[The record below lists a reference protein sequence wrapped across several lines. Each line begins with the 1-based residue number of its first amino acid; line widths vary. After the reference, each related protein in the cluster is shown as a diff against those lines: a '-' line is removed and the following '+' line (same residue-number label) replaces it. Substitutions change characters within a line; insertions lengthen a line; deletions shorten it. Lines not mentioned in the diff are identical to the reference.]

1 MTFTE
6 FQCVQRYHTLCIR
19 NFLIILFNLKINA
32 FFMRRCFLLF
42 FTLLFI
48 LTTPISAHADVSGL
62 TPCKDSAVF
71 KRRLDQSVKK
81 LEGRLTNYDEGTP
94 AYLALKVQIENT
106 QNRFDKYGKQGLLCG
121 ADGLPHLIT
130 DGRWSH
136 AGEFILPAF
145 TFLYITGWIGWVGR
159 SYLQF
164 TKTTDKPN
172 ENEIII
178 DVPVAIGMM
187 SSGFLWPLS
196 AWNELVSGK
205 LIVPGNEVTTSP
217 R

>member
-1 MTFTE
+1 MKRWFLALFT
-6 FQCVQRYHTLCIR
+6 T
-19 NFLIILFNLKINA
+19 
-32 FFMRRCFLLF
+32 
-42 FTLLFI
+42 LFI
-48 LTTPISAHADVSGL
+48 TATPMAAMADVSGL

-81 LEGRLTNYDEGTP
+81 LEGRLSNYEEGTP
-94 AYLALKVQIENT
+94 AYLALDAQIDRT
-106 QNRFDKYGKQGLLCG
+106 KARFDKYGKQGLLCG
-121 ADGLPHLIT
+121 ADGLPHLIV
-130 DGRWSH
+130 DGRFSH
-136 AGEFILPAF
+136 AGEFILPAI
-145 TFLYITGWIGWVGR
+145 TFLYISGWIGWVGR

-196 AWNELVSGK
+196 AWNELISGK

>member
-1 MTFTE
+1 
-6 FQCVQRYHTLCIR
+6 
-19 NFLIILFNLKINA
+19 
-32 FFMRRCFLLF
+32 MRRWFLVLITPFLF
-42 FTLLFI
+42 AAI
-48 LTTPISAHADVSGL
+48 PLTASADVSGL

-81 LEGRLTNYDEGTP
+81 LSGRLSNYDEGTP
-94 AYLALKVQIENT
+94 AYLALQAQIERT
-106 QNRFDKYGKQGLLCG
+106 EARFDKYGKQGLLCG

-136 AGEFILPAF
+136 AGEFILPAI
-145 TFLYITGWIGWVGR
+145 TFLYIAGWIGWVGR

-205 LIVPGNEVTTSP
+205 LLVPGNEVTISP

>member
-1 MTFTE
+1 MKRWFLALFTP
-6 FQCVQRYHTLCIR
+6 
-19 NFLIILFNLKINA
+19 FLIA
-32 FFMRRCFLLF
+32 A
-42 FTLLFI
+42 
-48 LTTPISAHADVSGL
+48 TPIAAFADVSGL

-81 LEGRLTNYDEGTP
+81 LSGRLSNYDEGTP
-94 AYLALKVQIENT
+94 AYLALQAQIERT
-106 QNRFDKYGKQGLLCG
+106 EARFDKYGKQGLLCG

-205 LIVPGNEVTTSP
+205 LIVPGNEVTVSP

>member
-1 MTFTE
+1 MK
-6 FQCVQRYHTLCIR
+6 YMK
-19 NFLIILFNLKINA
+19 LISI
-32 FFMRRCFLLF
+32 FLL
-42 FTLLFI
+42 TLVLS
-48 LTTPISAHADVSGL
+48 ISPQMASAEVGGL
-62 TPCKDSAVF
+62 TKCSESPAF
-71 KRRLDQSVKK
+71 EKRLNASVKK
-81 LEGRLTNYDEGTP
+81 LEQRVAKYEVGSAP
-94 AYLALKVQIENT
+94 AIALEKQINT
-106 QNRFDKYGKQGLLCG
+106 TKTRFDKYNRSELLCG
-121 ADGLPHLIT
+121 NDGLPHLIA

-136 AGEFILPAF
+136 AGEFILPGF
-145 TFLYITGWIGWVGR
+145 MFLYITGWIGWVGR

-205 LIVPGNEVTTSP
+205 LLVPGNEVTVSP